1 MGKARKKKTTTS
13 GAIHRVPCPWCKK
26 PNDCRGLTAKGVAGG
41 WGGYGLEPGTK
52 LDCDHC
58 GNLME
63 IAAVQDITVVTVKK
77 G

>member
-1 MGKARKKKTTTS
+1 
-13 GAIHRVPCPWCKK
+13 
-26 PNDCRGLTAKGVAGG
+26 LTAKGVAGG